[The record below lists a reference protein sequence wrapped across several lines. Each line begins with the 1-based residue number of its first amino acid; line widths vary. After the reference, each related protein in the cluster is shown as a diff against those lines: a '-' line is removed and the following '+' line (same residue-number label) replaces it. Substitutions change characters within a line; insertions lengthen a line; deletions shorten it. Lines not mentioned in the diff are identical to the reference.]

1 MLSFLFN
8 EVFYRPLFNALVLLY
23 QTAAFY
29 DLGVA
34 IIILTVILRLA
45 LWPLASRALR
55 SQKELMALQPEIK
68 KIQEQYK
75 KNKDEQMKRVMAL
88 YKEKKV
94 NPFSGFV
101 PILIQLPVLFALYR
115 VFFAGFKEGSI
126 TALYSFIPNPG
137 TMQHLFLGM
146 IDLAITHNIV
156 LAVMAGALQ
165 FYQSRMMLKDQ
176 VKRQK
181 GPVAQ
186 NDFAAH
192 MSKQMVYVMPAVIAF
207 TAYILPTGIALYLA
221 VTTLFSI
228 IQQVHVLKS
237 ASKKETS

>member
-8 EVFYRPLFNALVLLY
+8 ELFYRPLFNALVLLY

-34 IIILTVILRLA
+34 IIILTVALRLA

-55 SQKELMALQPEIK
+55 SQKELTALQPEIK
-68 KIQEQYK
+68 RIQEK
-75 KNKDEQMKRVMAL
+75 HKDNKDEQMKHVMAL
-88 YKEKKV
+88 YKEKHV

-115 VFFAGFKEGSI
+115 VFFAGFKAGSL
-126 TALYSFIPNPG
+126 TALYGFVPNPG
-137 TMQHLFLGM
+137 VLQHLFLGM
-146 IDLAITHNIV
+146 INLATTHNVV
-156 LAVMAGALQ
+156 LAGMVGIFQ
-165 FYQSRMMLKDQ
+165 FYQSRMMLRDQ

-181 GPVAQ
+181 GAPAK
-186 NDFAAH
+186 NDFSAH
-192 MSKQMVYVMPAVIAF
+192 MSKQMVYVMPAAIAF

-221 VTTLFSI
+221 VTTMFSI
-228 IQQVHVLKS
+228 IQQMHVLKS
-237 ASKKETS
+237 VPMGETQ